1 MNANECSGVVFMAV
15 QETMTLKRF
24 QEKFNSEEAC
34 REHLFQI
41 RWPNGFCCPKCEHE
55 TFYFLE
61 SRNLYQCRGCKHQV
75 SITAGTIMHKTH
87 SKLLTWFWAIFL
99 VAHDKRGVSA
109 TFIARELE
117 LTYPTAWLLLHK
129 IRKAMGDRDANYK
142 LAGLVE
148 LDDAFFGAPTEGGKR
163 GRGTEQTPVL
173 VGVSLNSQG
182 APQYVKM
189 RVIPNVKG
197 KTLVDFAQH
206 HIEPGATISSD
217 AYRSYN
223 ALAEE
228 GYDHQPIKFNVKDNP
243 DHLKWLH
250 TMISNAKAFIG
261 GTFHGLA
268 PKHLQSYLD
277 EFCFRTNRRNFEGQL
292 FNRLLAACVTTETV
306 TYSDL
311 TA

>member
-1 MNANECSGVVFMAV
+1 MAQ
-15 QETMTLKRF
+15 QEAMTLKKF
-24 QEKFNSEEAC
+24 QEKFYSEQAC

-41 RWPNGFCCPKCEHE
+41 RWPNGFCCPKCQHQ

-61 SRNLYQCRGCKHQV
+61 TRKLYQCTGCKHQV
-75 SITAGTIMHKTH
+75 SVTAGTVMHKTH
-87 SKLLTWFWAIFL
+87 SKLLTWFWTIFL

-109 TFIARELE
+109 TFISRELE
-117 LTYPTAWLLLHK
+117 VSYPTAWLLLHK
-129 IRKAMGDRDANYK
+129 IRKAMGDRDANYQ

-173 VGVSLNSQG
+173 AGVSLNKQG

-189 RVIPNVKG
+189 QVIPDVKG

-206 HIEPGATISSD
+206 HIESGATISSD

-223 ALAEE
+223 ALAKE
-228 GYDHQPIKFNVKDNP
+228 GYDLQPLKFSVKDNP

-268 PKHLQSYLD
+268 PKHLQSYLN
-277 EFCFRTNRRNFEGQL
+277 EFCFRTNRRQFEGQL
-292 FNRLLAACVTTETV
+292 FNRLLTACVSTDTI
-306 TYSDL
+306 TYQKL
-311 TA
+311 TI